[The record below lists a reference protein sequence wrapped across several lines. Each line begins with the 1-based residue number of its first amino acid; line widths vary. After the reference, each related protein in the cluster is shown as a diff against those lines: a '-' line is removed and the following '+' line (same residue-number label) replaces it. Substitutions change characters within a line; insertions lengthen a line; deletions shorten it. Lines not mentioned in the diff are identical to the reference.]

1 MEQSSLEA
9 ALEARDGGWII
20 EGDGVVELA
29 ADDNTSPEVEADVAS
44 LLPLE
49 ADESDIGLSLATD
62 VFTTPRETGVG
73 TTSRVSQ
80 RSCLA
85 HPPWFYC
92 AL

>member
-49 ADESDIGLSLATD
+49 DDESDIGLSLATD
-62 VFTTPRETGVG
+62 VTPREAGVG